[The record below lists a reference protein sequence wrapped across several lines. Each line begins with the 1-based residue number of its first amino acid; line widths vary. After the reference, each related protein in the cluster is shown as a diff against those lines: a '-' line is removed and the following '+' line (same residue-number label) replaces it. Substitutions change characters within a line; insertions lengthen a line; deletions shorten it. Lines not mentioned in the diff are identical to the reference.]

1 MRSGCCAGHFLVMG
15 KAEKSVIKNSLEMR
29 NKPSA
34 VIESGWAI
42 GKSRPNPFNISAAAG
57 HCLWRAG
64 QVRTL
69 LMARALWHTLSG
81 RGTAYN
87 YSHDSILTRISNE
100 CAYSRDRK

>member
-69 LMARALWHTLSG
+69 LMAQIGRAACRERVCQSVELRGVAVTLKKK
-81 RGTAYN
+81 N
-87 YSHDSILTRISNE
+87 I
-100 CAYSRDRK
+100 